1 MKQFTV
7 RDVPPEI
14 EGRIIKEAEEKGIS
28 LNRAIISLLE
38 KAVGTSRSTS
48 KKKVVHGDLDHLFGI
63 WDEDEWAGFQ
73 KSLEQQ
79 REVEAEL
86 WK

>member
-14 EGRIIKEAEEKGIS
+14 EGKIVKEAEEKGIS

-38 KAVGTSRSTS
+38 KAVGTSRKTR
-48 KKKVVHGDLDHLFGI
+48 KKKAVHHDLDHLFGI
-63 WDEDEWAGFQ
+63 WDEGEWEGFQ
-73 KSLEQQ
+73 ASLELQ

>member
-14 EGRIIKEAEEKGIS
+14 ESRIIKEAEEKGIS

-48 KKKVVHGDLDHLFGI
+48 KKKVFRALSPC
-63 WDEDEWAGFQ
+63 A
-73 KSLEQQ
+73 
-79 REVEAEL
+79 
-86 WK
+86 

>member
-14 EGRIIKEAEEKGIS
+14 EGRIIKEAQEKGIS

-38 KAVGTSRSTS
+38 KAVGTSRSTGR
-48 KKKVVHGDLDHLFGI
+48 KKTVHRELDHLFGI
-63 WDEDEWAGFQ
+63 WDEDEWARFQ
-73 KSLEQQ
+73 KTLEQQ
-79 REVEAEL
+79 REVEVEL

>member
-14 EGRIIKEAEEKGIS
+14 EGRIIREAKEKGIS

-38 KAVGTSRSTS
+38 KAVGTSRKAG
-48 KKKVVHGDLDHLFGI
+48 KKKTVHRELDHLFGI
-63 WDEDEWAGFQ
+63 WDEDEWAVFQ
-73 KSLEQQ
+73 ENLEKQ